1 MDLNVR
7 EYCTMCDLNFYGTL
21 STHRKSEKHQQLKT
35 FLHPRC
41 FPCLKEFPSRIE
53 YDEHCLTP
61 GHMKKAVQCEE
72 QRKNKKKGILK
83 NHLKVYS
90 FKKKLSYPYFFYCFH
105 SYRKTCKRRI

>member
-1 MDLNVR
+1 
-7 EYCTMCDLNFYGTL
+7 MCDLNFYGTL

-61 GHMKKAVQCEE
+61 SHMKNAVQCEE
-72 QRKNKKKGILK
+72 QRKNKKKG
-83 NHLKVYS
+83 
-90 FKKKLSYPYFFYCFH
+90 
-105 SYRKTCKRRI
+105 RKREIKRRIDLVSNFNSKGNLIKKYVFREISKRGS

>member
-1 MDLNVR
+1 
-7 EYCTMCDLNFYGTL
+7 MCDLNFYGTL

-61 GHMKKAVQCEE
+61 AHMKNAVQYEE
-72 QRKNKKKGILK
+72 QRKNKKKGNEKRISMEIERL
-83 NHLKVYS
+83 
-90 FKKKLSYPYFFYCFH
+90 YPFFL
-105 SYRKTCKRRI
+105 

>member
-1 MDLNVR
+1 MDFNVR

-61 GHMKKAVQCEE
+61 AHMKNAVQCEE
-72 QRKNKKKGILK
+72 QRKNKKKGNEEK
-83 NHLKVYS
+83 RV
-90 FKKKLSYPYFFYCFH
+90 
-105 SYRKTCKRRI
+105 KTKFAFELISKIIFNW

>member
-1 MDLNVR
+1 
-7 EYCTMCDLNFYGTL
+7 MCDLNFYGTL

-61 GHMKKAVQCEE
+61 AHMKNAVQCEE
-72 QRKNKKKGILK
+72 QRKNKKKGNEEERVKENI
-83 NHLKVYS
+83 
-90 FKKKLSYPYFFYCFH
+90 CF
-105 SYRKTCKRRI
+105 RVNFEDNF

>member
-1 MDLNVR
+1 MHLVERVNEYLMYFYFYKVSVDLNVR

-61 GHMKKAVQCEE
+61 AHMKKAVQCEE
-72 QRKNKKKGILK
+72 QRKNKKKGM
-83 NHLKVYS
+83 
-90 FKKKLSYPYFFYCFH
+90 
-105 SYRKTCKRRI
+105 